1 MFGKE
6 NNEKDPKF
14 EVDDQVGISKY
25 KNIYTK
31 RYMSNW
37 SEEVYVIKK
46 IKNIVQWTYVI
57 EDLNGKEI
65 VGTFDQNILQ

>member
-14 EVDDQVGISKY
+14 EVGDQVGISKY

-37 SEEVYVIKK
+37 SEE

>member
-14 EVDDQVGISKY
+14 KVGDQVGISKY

>member
-14 EVDDQVGISKY
+14 EVGDQVGISKY

-65 VGTFDQNILQ
+65 VGMFDQNILQ

>member
-14 EVDDQVGISKY
+14 KVGDQVGISKY

-65 VGTFDQNILQ
+65 VGKFDQNILQ

>member
-14 EVDDQVGISKY
+14 EVGDQVGISKY

>member
-14 EVDDQVGISKY
+14 EVGDQVGISKY
-25 KNIYTK
+25 QNIYTK

>member
-14 EVDDQVGISKY
+14 EVGDQVGISKY

-37 SEEVYVIKK
+37 SEEVFVIKN
-46 IKNIVQWTYVI
+46 IKNIVQWPYII

>member
-14 EVDDQVGISKY
+14 EVGDQVGISKY

-65 VGTFDQNILQ
+65 VGKFDQNILQ

>member
-6 NNEKDPKF
+6 NDEKDPKF
-14 EVDDQVGISKY
+14 EVGDQVGISKY